1 MSNTDKLGEIQLR
14 SDEVQEI
21 LTKVPSSMIRY
32 GSASLL
38 LMIVLVLAVSW
49 FIKYPDIITTE
60 ATVTTTT
67 LAQKEQA
74 QTSAKIQQ
82 LLVKNNELVNAGD
95 LIMILEN
102 TAAYGDVQRL
112 YQTIDTLSLD
122 AEPFV
127 FPLDKLPV
135 LYLGSLEQ
143 DYAAFE
149 NAYLNYNLNRKLKPY
164 DNTRSAQNMSKE
176 ELQLQLQNL
185 TFQRE
190 TNKKE
195 LEINSKELQR
205 YKQLFEKG
213 VVAAQEYELK
223 QLANMQFKRIY
234 DAYESQISQL
244 RSQIKNTSSGIIGTN
259 IENETAAYSLRKIT
273 NQSFINLKRAIADY
287 ERVFIIKATTKG
299 AVSFSN
305 NWQEGV
311 FVNQTDLLFTIFPQ
325 NTTAYTALLNT
336 PALNAGKIKAGQR
349 VNIKPANYPD
359 AEFGSLTGRVKSLSK
374 TANKDGFYLAIV
386 DLNKELITTYDKKI
400 ELKQEAIA
408 TADIVTED
416 LRLLERFTYK
426 FRELFTR

>member
-1 MSNTDKLGEIQLR
+1 MSEKDKLEEIQLR

-21 LTKVPSSMIRY
+21 LTKVPSSIIRY

-38 LMIVLVLAVSW
+38 LIIAIVLAVSW
-49 FIKYPDIITTE
+49 FIKYPDIITTD
-60 ATVTTTT
+60 AIVTTTT

-82 LLVKNNELVNAGD
+82 LLVKNNEFVNTGD

-102 TAAYGDVQRL
+102 TAHYEDVERL
-112 YQTIDTLSLD
+112 SQTMDTINLN
-122 AEPFV
+122 AANFN
-127 FPLDKLPV
+127 FPLDKLPI

-143 DYAAFE
+143 DYAVFE
-149 NAYLNYNLNRKLKPY
+149 NSYLNYNLNRKLKPY
-164 DNTRSAQNMSKE
+164 DNTRSAQNMTRT

-185 TFQRE
+185 TLQRE

-195 LEINSKELQR
+195 LEINSKDLQR

-213 VVAAQEYELK
+213 VIAAQEYELK
-223 QLANMQFKRIY
+223 QLANMQSKRNY

-244 RSQIKNTSSGIIGTN
+244 RSQIKNTTSGILGTS
-259 IENETAAYSLRKIT
+259 IENETAAYSLRKTT
-273 NQSFINLKRAIADY
+273 NQAFINLKRAIADY
-287 ERVFIIKATTKG
+287 ERMFIIKATTSG

-305 NWQEGV
+305 NWQKGV
-311 FVNQTDLLFTIFPQ
+311 FVNQNDLLFTIFPQ
-325 NTTAYTALLNT
+325 NTTSYTALLNT

-349 VNIKPANYPD
+349 VNIKLANYPD
-359 AEFGSLTGRVKSLSK
+359 AEFGSLTGTVKSLSK
-374 TANKDGFYLAIV
+374 TANKDGFYLATV
-386 DLNKELITTYDKKI
+386 ALHKELITTYDKKI